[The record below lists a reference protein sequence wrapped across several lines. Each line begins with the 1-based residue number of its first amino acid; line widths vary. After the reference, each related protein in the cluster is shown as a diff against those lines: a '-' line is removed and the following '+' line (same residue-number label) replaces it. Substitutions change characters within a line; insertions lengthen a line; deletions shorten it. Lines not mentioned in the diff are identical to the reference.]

1 MNKIPSKYFDFNTSE
16 KFQDKYISE
25 YTGWNSLLIA
35 KIEIKKGLSFND
47 NFINSKYSDLKEKQK
62 IFVIIKGSVKTKY
75 LSSNLLLKEF
85 DAIDFIS
92 SQQTYEM
99 QSLEDSIL
107 FMISAK
113 NLESQSGKPVFFN
126 LIKDIKSK
134 NLWGGQIISRPYE
147 GPGLTLVL
155 FDLKPGF
162 KFEDKGHPNE
172 QITWLISGKM
182 DFYANGKHK
191 TLNSKVGVDIGP
203 NHLHGGVS
211 GGAVGFDAFFPKRE
225 EKKYKN

>member
-75 LSSNLLLKEF
+75 GSSNLLLKEF

-92 SQQTYEM
+92 SQQT
-99 QSLEDSIL
+99 
-107 FMISAK
+107 
-113 NLESQSGKPVFFN
+113 
-126 LIKDIKSK
+126 
-134 NLWGGQIISRPYE
+134 
-147 GPGLTLVL
+147 
-155 FDLKPGF
+155 
-162 KFEDKGHPNE
+162 
-172 QITWLISGKM
+172 
-182 DFYANGKHK
+182 
-191 TLNSKVGVDIGP
+191 
-203 NHLHGGVS
+203 
-211 GGAVGFDAFFPKRE
+211 
-225 EKKYKN
+225 